1 MNDGKIICIDCRMA
15 EMSGIGVY
23 IRNLVPACVMAFP
36 HVSFRLIGNSPL
48 PFPLPGNAVF
58 VRASS
63 GIYSLREQVELPL
76 LVRGTQGLWVPHYA
90 IPLLAPV
97 PLVVTVHDLAHLA
110 LPEIFGRLQRCY
122 ARILFSG
129 VRVRAR
135 ALLFNSAF
143 TAQEFQRVV
152 GTPHCLSAV
161 TPLGIAPEWF
171 DPCDVP
177 SPFSFPYF
185 LAVGNLKPHKNLLAL
200 CHAFASVADR
210 IPQHLVLVGKKE
222 GFLTGLDGASIE
234 GLVPGRIHCTGLV
247 DSGTLRAVAHHASAL
262 VFPSLYEGFGF
273 PPLEALACG
282 TPVIASDIPPV
293 RETCGENVAY
303 IDPHSEDSIRQAL
316 LQYAERQTGG
326 SERAAGR
333 KLAAGYLWGKT
344 VALTV
349 PILREAFQL
358 AD

>member
-1 MNDGKIICIDCRMA
+1 MNDGKKICIDCRMA
-15 EMSGIGVY
+15 EMSGIGEY
-23 IRNLVPACVMAFP
+23 IRNLVPACIMAFP
-36 HVSFRLIGNSPL
+36 HVSFRLIGNNPL

-63 GIYSLREQVELPL
+63 RIYSLQEQQELPL

-97 PLVVTVHDLAHLA
+97 PLVVTVHDLAHLT

-122 ARILFSG
+122 ARVLFSG
-129 VRVRAR
+129 VRVRAK
-135 ALLFNSAF
+135 ALLFNSTF
-143 TAQEFQRVV
+143 TAREFQRIV
-152 GTPHCLSAV
+152 GIPRCKSAV
-161 TPLGIAPEWF
+161 TPLGIAQEWF
-171 DPCDVP
+171 EPCGVAP
-177 SPFSFPYF
+177 PFSFPYF

-200 CHAFASVADR
+200 CHAFAWVADR
-210 IPQHLVLVGKKE
+210 IPQHLVLLGKKE

-247 DSGTLRAVAHHASAL
+247 DSRTLRAVTHHASAL

-293 RETCGENVAY
+293 RETCGEHVAY
-303 IDPHSEDSIRQAL
+303 IDPHSEEELRQAL
-316 LQYAERQTGG
+316 LQYAEERID
-326 SERAAGR
+326 SVERAAG
-333 KLAAGYLWGKT
+333 KELAARYSWEKT
-344 VALTV
+344 AALTI
-349 PILREAFQL
+349 PILRESIRL
-358 AD
+358 